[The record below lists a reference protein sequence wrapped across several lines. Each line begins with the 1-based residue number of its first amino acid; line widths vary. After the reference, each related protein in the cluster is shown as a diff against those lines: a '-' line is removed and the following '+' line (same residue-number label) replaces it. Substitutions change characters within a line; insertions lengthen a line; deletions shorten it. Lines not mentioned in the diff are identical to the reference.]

1 MEMVNEYNSLK
12 EIERD
17 LKAWFQYKDYL
28 VQNQRQFSTKYWEWA
43 LAESDRKIQYLHAAR
58 DQRINAGQL

>member
-1 MEMVNEYNSLK
+1 MVNEYNSLK

-17 LKAWFQYKDYL
+17 LKTWFQYKDYL
-28 VQNQRQFSTKYWEWA
+28 VQNQRQFNTKYWEWA
-43 LAESDRKIQYLHAAR
+43 IAESDRKIRYLHTAR